1 MENEILSNL
10 KIGEN
15 LYDIIPTIYLVTS
28 IISIILAITAIW
40 FSLSVERR
48 LKQNFLRLK
57 DLIELQHERTEELMN
72 NINQESV
79 NIQSVVY
86 ETKAE
91 IHEALQDMQ
100 KNCKMTKK

>member
-1 MENEILSNL
+1 M
-10 KIGEN
+10 GEN
-15 LYDIIPTIYLVTS
+15 LYDLIPTIYLVTS

-48 LKQNFLRLK
+48 LKENFLHLK
-57 DLIELQHERTEELMN
+57 DLIEFQHQRTEELMN

-86 ETKAE
+86 ETQAE

-100 KNCKMTKK
+100 KHCKMTKK

>member
-1 MENEILSNL
+1 M
-10 KIGEN
+10 GEN
-15 LYDIIPTIYLVTS
+15 LYDIIPTIYLFTS
-28 IISIILAITAIW
+28 IISIILAITAIL

-48 LKQNFLRLK
+48 LKENFLRLK
-57 DLIELQHERTEELMN
+57 DLIEFQHQRTEELMN

-86 ETKAE
+86 ETQAE

-100 KNCKMTKK
+100 KHCKMTKK

>member
-1 MENEILSNL
+1 MSDIYPT
-10 KIGEN
+10 
-15 LYDIIPTIYLVTS
+15 LYLFTS
-28 IISIILAITAIW
+28 IISIILAITAIL

-48 LKQNFLRLK
+48 LKENFLRLK
-57 DLIELQHERTEELMN
+57 DLIEFQHQRTEELMN

-86 ETKAE
+86 ETQAE

-100 KNCKMTKK
+100 KHCKMTKK

>member
-1 MENEILSNL
+1 M
-10 KIGEN
+10 
-15 LYDIIPTIYLVTS
+15 YDLIPTIYLVTS
-28 IISIILAITAIW
+28 IISIILAITAIL

-48 LKQNFLRLK
+48 LKENFLRLK
-57 DLIELQHERTEELMN
+57 DLIEFQHQRTEELMN

-86 ETKAE
+86 ETQAE

-100 KNCKMTKK
+100 KHC